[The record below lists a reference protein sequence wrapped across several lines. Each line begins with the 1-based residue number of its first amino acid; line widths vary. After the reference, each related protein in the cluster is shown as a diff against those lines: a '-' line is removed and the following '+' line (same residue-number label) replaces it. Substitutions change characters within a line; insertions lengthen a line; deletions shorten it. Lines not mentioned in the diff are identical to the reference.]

1 MAMNFNGTDFYD
13 SLIEIVGFKCGVAL
27 ARRDLKRLL
36 RKVGAE
42 DHASYRTT
50 QGVRIRSESYEELVY
65 SLLRAFGRLEPG
77 FSRFPSIDLYHEY
90 KNDKKLY
97 RIYRGVMSMWDEWIE
112 VELERPVDK
121 RQRLSIRLRFY

>member
-65 SLLRAFGRLEPG
+65 SLTLPPAFIQRRLEFG
-77 FSRFPSIDLYHEY
+77 HR
-90 KNDKKLY
+90 
-97 RIYRGVMSMWDEWIE
+97 
-112 VELERPVDK
+112 
-121 RQRLSIRLRFY
+121 

>member
-13 SLIEIVGFKCGVAL
+13 LLIEIVGFKCGVAL

-50 QGVRIRSESYEELVY
+50 
-65 SLLRAFGRLEPG
+65 
-77 FSRFPSIDLYHEY
+77 
-90 KNDKKLY
+90 
-97 RIYRGVMSMWDEWIE
+97 
-112 VELERPVDK
+112 
-121 RQRLSIRLRFY
+121 